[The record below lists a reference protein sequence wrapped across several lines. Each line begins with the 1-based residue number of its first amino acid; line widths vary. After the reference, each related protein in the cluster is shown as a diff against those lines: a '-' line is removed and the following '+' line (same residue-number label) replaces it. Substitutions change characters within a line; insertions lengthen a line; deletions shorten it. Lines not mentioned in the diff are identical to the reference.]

1 MIVTNLDH
9 VPGRIIKDVM
19 GMVSGYASGPS
30 DGKGDSEFKRI
41 YTTAEM
47 KLLESGNEL
56 GADAVMGVVAS
67 INRATSG
74 DLDILLIGTAV
85 SLDPVIEEG
94 MSIILDGKES
104 EWSIPP
110 ASPSDEVAMMIRDR
124 ERSDR
129 TKEKQRKDIYDL
141 ADDIGISYDRAKLLM
156 DNGYKDLEDISEA
169 SSRDLASIEGIN
181 PTQAR
186 ILKKR
191 AREIL
196 DTERGL

>member
-9 VPGRIIKDVM
+9 VPGRIIKDIL

-30 DGKGDSEFKRI
+30 DGGGDSAFKRL
-41 YTTAEM
+41 YGTAEK
-47 KLLESGNEL
+47 KLLVACNDL

-85 SLDPVIEEG
+85 SLDHVEDEG
-94 MSIILDGKES
+94 MSITMDGKES

-110 ASPSDEVAMMIRDR
+110 ASPSNEVVMMIRDR

-156 DNGYKDLEDISEA
+156 DHGYKDLEDISET